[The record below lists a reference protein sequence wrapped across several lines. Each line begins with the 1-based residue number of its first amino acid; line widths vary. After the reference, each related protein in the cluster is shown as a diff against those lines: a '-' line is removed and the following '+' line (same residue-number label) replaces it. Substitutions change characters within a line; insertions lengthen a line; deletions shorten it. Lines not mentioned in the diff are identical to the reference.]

1 MTSSP
6 PTDPLTAMSQTL
18 TPKRAVSYLRVSTRE
33 QARRGGR
40 DEGFSIPAQR
50 AANKRKALAMGAIIA
65 KEFVEGGVSATTT
78 RRPALQSMLTY
89 LEEETAAGRAIDYV
103 IVHKLDRLVRNRYDD
118 TTLGRR
124 FDELGVRLA
133 STSEN
138 IDQTP
143 GGLLLHG
150 IMASI
155 AEFYS
160 ANLSNEVKKGMD
172 EKVRSGGCIGR
183 APLGYR
189 NTVTHINDQ
198 EARTV
203 VIDNQRAS
211 LVTWAFR
218 AYATGQWTLKSLA
231 AELEA
236 RGLTTVPTAK
246 LPEKPLSV
254 QSLGKLLRNTF
265 YIGQVTYRGTIYQ
278 GNHQPLISREVFDTV
293 QLVLAGHANG
303 ERTLKHPHYLKST
316 IYCGICGSR
325 LIITNAT
332 PRNVTYQYFVCLGR
346 HSKKQPDCTF
356 RATLPEQIEDEVARI
371 YQRLCLYPA
380 ARRQLEQTLHT
391 QLTELSKQTAQ
402 ELDDLTANCR
412 RLERQREKLL
422 QAHYADA
429 IPLETLKTEQARI
442 THELTAIQRRQ
453 ATLNQDLDTKQELI
467 TQALDLAQ
475 HTAHAYRRAPDHIR
489 RLLNQTL
496 FDKIYITP
504 DDHTGRLTTTARPQP
519 PFDTIL
525 KNQTEP
531 TDDNAPV
538 PATSSEIS
546 TTTATDLA
554 TSNVPQTPPAGGHQ
568 VASDTKPDL
577 MNPSRTRPNTLEQ
590 TQNTPKTKQKPAP
603 WVHHDTGLSMDSMV
617 GVAGFEP
624 TTSSSRTKRATK
636 LRHTPCAA
644 GDSIVGPWRWKEIR
658 PKRRRSRGCGARA
671 RRRED
676 DAVGGSAPAS
686 DRSRCGTRPISMRK

>member
-1 MTSSP
+1 MTSSS

-124 FDELGVRLA
+124 FDELGVRLV

-189 NTVTHINDQ
+189 NTTTHINGQ

-203 VIDNQRAS
+203 TVDDQRAP

-236 RGLTTVPTAK
+236 RGLTTAPTAK

-254 QSLGKLLRNTF
+254 QSLDKLLRNTF
-265 YIGQVTYRGTIYQ
+265 YIGQVTYRGAVYQ
-278 GNHQPLISREVFDTV
+278 GNHQPLISREVFDAV

-332 PRNVTYQYFVCLGR
+332 PKNVTYEYFVCLGR

-356 RATLPEQIEDEVARI
+356 RAALAEQIEDEVARL
-371 YQRLCLYPA
+371 YQRIRLHPA
-380 ARRQLEQTLHT
+380 ARRQLEQTLHA
-391 QLTELSKQTAQ
+391 QLTELSEQTAQ
-402 ELDDLTANCR
+402 ELDDLTANRR

-442 THELTAIQRRQ
+442 TRELTAIQRRQ
-453 ATLNQDLDTKQELI
+453 AALNQDLDTKQGLI

-475 HTAHAYRRAPDHIR
+475 HTAHAYQQAPDHIR

-504 DDHTGRLTTTARPQP
+504 DDHTGRLTTTARTQP

-525 KNQTEP
+525 KDRAEP
-531 TDDNAPV
+531 TDDNASAPA
-538 PATSSEIS
+538 PATHGGTP
-546 TTTATDLA
+546 TTTVTDLT
-554 TSNVPQTPPAGGHQ
+554 TSGAPRTPPAGGHQ
-568 VASDTKPDL
+568 VASGTGADTTT
-577 MNPSRTRPNTLEQ
+577 STRTQPNMLEQ
-590 TQNTPKTKQKPAP
+590 AQNTPKTLKTKQKPAP
-603 WVHHDTGLSMDSMV
+603 RVHHDAGLSTGSMV
-617 GVAGFEP
+617 GLAGFEP
-624 TTSSSRTKRATK
+624 TT
-636 LRHTPCAA
+636 P
-644 GDSIVGPWRWKEIR
+644 
-658 PKRRRSRGCGARA
+658 
-671 RRRED
+671 
-676 DAVGGSAPAS
+676 
-686 DRSRCGTRPISMRK
+686 

>member
-78 RRPALQSMLTY
+78 RRPALQSMLAY

-124 FDELGVRLA
+124 FDELGVRLV

-189 NTVTHINDQ
+189 NTTTHINGQ

-203 VIDNQRAS
+203 TVDDQRAP
-211 LVTWAFR
+211 LVIWAFR

-236 RGLTTVPTAK
+236 RGLTTAPTAK

-265 YIGQVTYRGTIYQ
+265 YIGQVTYRGAVYQ
-278 GNHQPLISREVFDTV
+278 GSHRPLISREVFDAV

-303 ERTLKHPHYLKST
+303 EHTLKHPHYLKST

-332 PRNVTYQYFVCLGR
+332 PKNVTYEYFVCLGR

-356 RATLPEQIEDEVARI
+356 RATLAEQIEDEVARL
-371 YQRLCLYPA
+371 YQRIRLHPH
-380 ARRQLEQTLHT
+380 ARRQLEQTLHA
-391 QLTELSKQTAQ
+391 QLTELSEQTAQ
-402 ELDDLTANCR
+402 ELDDLTANHR
-412 RLERQREKLL
+412 RLTRSEERR
-422 QAHYADA
+422 
-429 IPLETLKTEQARI
+429 
-442 THELTAIQRRQ
+442 
-453 ATLNQDLDTKQELI
+453 
-467 TQALDLAQ
+467 
-475 HTAHAYRRAPDHIR
+475 
-489 RLLNQTL
+489 
-496 FDKIYITP
+496 
-504 DDHTGRLTTTARPQP
+504 
-519 PFDTIL
+519 
-525 KNQTEP
+525 
-531 TDDNAPV
+531 
-538 PATSSEIS
+538 
-546 TTTATDLA
+546 
-554 TSNVPQTPPAGGHQ
+554 
-568 VASDTKPDL
+568 
-577 MNPSRTRPNTLEQ
+577 
-590 TQNTPKTKQKPAP
+590 
-603 WVHHDTGLSMDSMV
+603 V
-617 GVAGFEP
+617 G
-624 TTSSSRTKRATK
+624 
-636 LRHTPCAA
+636 
-644 GDSIVGPWRWKEIR
+644 KEC
-658 PKRRRSRGCGARA
+658 RSRW
-671 RRRED
+671 
-676 DAVGGSAPAS
+676 SPYH
-686 DRSRCGTRPISMRK
+686 

>member
-78 RRPALQSMLTY
+78 RRPALQSMLAY

-124 FDELGVRLA
+124 FDELGVRLV

-189 NTVTHINDQ
+189 NITAHVDGQ

-203 VIDNQRAS
+203 TVDDQRAP

-236 RGLTTVPTAK
+236 RGLTTAPTAK

-265 YIGQVTYRGTIYQ
+265 YIGQVTYRGAVYQ
-278 GNHQPLISREVFDTV
+278 GSHQPLISREVFDAV

-332 PRNVTYQYFVCLGR
+332 PKNVTYEYFVCLGR

-356 RATLPEQIEDEVARI
+356 RATLAEQIEDEVARL
-371 YQRLCLYPA
+371 YQRIRLHPH
-380 ARRQLEQTLHT
+380 ARRRLEQTLHA
-391 QLTELSKQTAQ
+391 QLTEISEQTAQ
-402 ELDDLTANCR
+402 ELDDLTVNRR

-442 THELTAIQRRQ
+442 TRELTAIQRRQ
-453 ATLNQDLDTKQELI
+453 VALNQDLDTKQELI

-475 HTAHAYRRAPDHIR
+475 HTAHAYQQAPDHIR

-504 DDHTGRLTTTARPQP
+504 DDHTGQLTTTARTQP

-525 KNQTEP
+525 KNQAGS
-531 TDDNAPV
+531 TDDNALAPA
-538 PATSSEIS
+538 PATHGETPATAVTNL
-546 TTTATDLA
+546 TTPGA
-554 TSNVPQTPPAGGHQ
+554 PRTPPAGGHD
-568 VASDTKPDL
+568 VASDTGADTTTPT
-577 MNPSRTRPNTLEQ
+577 STQPNMPEQ
-590 TQNTPKTKQKPAP
+590 AQNTPETLKTKQKPAP
-603 WVHHDTGLSMDSMV
+603 RVHHDAGLSTGSMV
-617 GVAGFEP
+617 GVTGFEP
-624 TTSSSRTKRATK
+624 ATSPSRTVRATK
-636 LRHTPCAA
+636 LRHTPTLSLLYPRC
-644 GDSIVGPWRWKEIR
+644 
-658 PKRRRSRGCGARA
+658 RS
-671 RRRED
+671 
-676 DAVGGSAPAS
+676 V
-686 DRSRCGTRPISMRK
+686 

>member
-124 FDELGVRLA
+124 FDELGVRLV

-189 NTVTHINDQ
+189 NTTTHINGQ

-203 VIDNQRAS
+203 TVDDQRAP

-231 AELEA
+231 AELQA
-236 RGLTTVPTAK
+236 RGLTTTPTAK

-265 YIGQVTYRGTIYQ
+265 YIGQVTYRGATYQ
-278 GNHQPLISREVFDTV
+278 GNHQPLISREVFDAV

-303 ERTLKHPHYLKST
+303 EHTLKHPHYLKST

-332 PRNVTYQYFVCLGR
+332 PKNVTYEYFVCLGR

-356 RATLPEQIEDEVARI
+356 RATLAEQIEDEVARL
-371 YQRLCLYPA
+371 YQRIRLHPA
-380 ARRQLEQTLHT
+380 ARRQLEQTLHA
-391 QLTELSKQTAQ
+391 QLTELSEQTAQ
-402 ELDDLTANCR
+402 ELDDLTANHR

-442 THELTAIQRRQ
+442 TRELTAIQRRQ
-453 ATLNQDLDTKQELI
+453 AALNQDLDTKQELI

-475 HTAHAYRRAPDHIR
+475 HTAHAYQQAPDHIR

-504 DDHTGRLTTTARPQP
+504 DDHTGRLTTTARTQP

-525 KNQTEP
+525 KNQAGP
-531 TDDNAPV
+531 TDDNTPAPT
-538 PATSSEIS
+538 PATHDE
-546 TTTATDLA
+546 TPTTAVTNLTA
-554 TSNVPQTPPAGGHQ
+554 PGAPRTPPAGGHQ
-568 VASDTKPDL
+568 VASDTGADTTTPT
-577 MNPSRTRPNTLEQ
+577 RTQPNMPEQ
-590 TQNTPKTKQKPAP
+590 AQNTPKTLKTKQKPAP
-603 WVHHDTGLSMDSMV
+603 RVHHDAGLSTGSMV
-617 GVAGFEP
+617 GVTGFEP
-624 TTSSSRTKRATK
+624 ATSPSRTVRATK
-636 LRHTPCAA
+636 LRHTPTL
-644 GDSIVGPWRWKEIR
+644 SLLYP
-658 PKRRRSRGCGARA
+658 RRRS
-671 RRRED
+671 
-676 DAVGGSAPAS
+676 V
-686 DRSRCGTRPISMRK
+686 

>member
-78 RRPALQSMLTY
+78 RRPALQSMLAY

-103 IVHKLDRLVRNRYDD
+103 IVHKLDRLVCNRYDD

-124 FDELGVRLA
+124 FDELGVRLV

-138 IDQTP
+138 IDQSP

-189 NTVTHINDQ
+189 NTTTHINGQ

-203 VIDNQRAS
+203 TVDDQRAP

-231 AELEA
+231 AELQA
-236 RGLTTVPTAK
+236 RGLTTAPTAK

-265 YIGQVTYRGTIYQ
+265 YIGQVTYRGATYQ
-278 GNHQPLISREVFDTV
+278 GNHQPLISREVFDAV

-332 PRNVTYQYFVCLGR
+332 PKNVTYEYFVCLGR
-346 HSKKQPDCTF
+346 HSRKPDCTF
-356 RATLPEQIEDEVARI
+356 RATLAEQIEDEVAR
-371 YQRLCLYPA
+371 LY
-380 ARRQLEQTLHT
+380 
-391 QLTELSKQTAQ
+391 SG
-402 ELDDLTANCR
+402 N
-412 RLERQREKLL
+412 
-422 QAHYADA
+422 
-429 IPLETLKTEQARI
+429 
-442 THELTAIQRRQ
+442 
-453 ATLNQDLDTKQELI
+453 
-467 TQALDLAQ
+467 
-475 HTAHAYRRAPDHIR
+475 
-489 RLLNQTL
+489 
-496 FDKIYITP
+496 
-504 DDHTGRLTTTARPQP
+504 
-519 PFDTIL
+519 
-525 KNQTEP
+525 
-531 TDDNAPV
+531 
-538 PATSSEIS
+538 
-546 TTTATDLA
+546 
-554 TSNVPQTPPAGGHQ
+554 
-568 VASDTKPDL
+568 
-577 MNPSRTRPNTLEQ
+577 
-590 TQNTPKTKQKPAP
+590 KTKSA
-603 WVHHDTGLSMDSMV
+603 S
-617 GVAGFEP
+617 
-624 TTSSSRTKRATK
+624 
-636 LRHTPCAA
+636 
-644 GDSIVGPWRWKEIR
+644 
-658 PKRRRSRGCGARA
+658 GA
-671 RRRED
+671 
-676 DAVGGSAPAS
+676 SF
-686 DRSRCGTRPISMRK
+686 